1 MFTRFTVYSLLLLA
15 CATLLNASSLA
26 WDKTEVKMEMEPD
39 QEEARA
45 IFTVTNHG
53 EKAVRIA
60 RIKTSCGCTGSII
73 NKKIIKPGESSEI
86 VATFNKG
93 KRQGLN
99 RNKLQVYLDSQPDP
113 VVTLLMNVTI
123 PTLIEAMPQ
132 IVYWSP
138 HSSKTERR
146 VRIKLDGEYITEILR
161 IDYDRSQLKV
171 SEEAGAP
178 QTGVDRVLVL
188 EPKDY
193 SKLYRGSITIYGS
206 GPNGRKKEVRVHAFV
221 QP

>member
-1 MFTRFTVYSLLLLA
+1 MFSRFPLSALLFLG
-15 CATLLNASSLA
+15 CATLLNASTLV
-26 WDKTEVKMEMEPD
+26 WDKTEAHLEMEPD

-45 IFTVTNHG
+45 IFTVTNKG
-53 EKAVRIA
+53 DKAVRIA

-73 NKKIIKPGESSEI
+73 NKKIIEAGGSTEI
-86 VATFNKG
+86 IATFNKG

-99 RNKLQVYLDSQPDP
+99 RNKLQIYIDSQPDP
-113 VVTLLMNVTI
+113 VVTLLMNVRI
-123 PTLIEAMPQ
+123 PTLIEATPQ

-138 HSSKTERR
+138 SSSQTERR
-146 VRIKLDGEYITEILR
+146 VRLKLDEKYINEILR

-171 SEEAGAP
+171 SEEPGSEE
-178 QTGVDRVLVL
+178 TGVDRILVI

-193 SKLYRGSITIYGS
+193 TKLYRGSITVYGS
-206 GPNGRKKEVRVHAFV
+206 GPNGRKTEIRVHAFV